1 MNVAMNKSEVYERWD
16 DGFVIRRMTRDDAQ
30 QVLKWV
36 GSNRTVCHELGV
48 LQDIS
53 GDSVDGFYAGELN
66 GELVSS
72 VVITPIAD
80 DMQYVGYLHIVER
93 LRGSGFARRLMTT
106 ARDVERRR
114 NWSGMVCLNTVPD
127 AEPLFEKFCYKLSA
141 S

>member
-1 MNVAMNKSEVYERWD
+1 MNVAMNKSEVYEHWD

-66 GELVSS
+66 GNGELVAS
-72 VVITPIAD
+72 VLITPIAD
-80 DMQYVGYLHIVER
+80 DMQYVEYFAH
-93 LRGSGFARRLMTT
+93 RGAAARVRVRTT
-106 ARDVERRR
+106 VDDHCPRRR
-114 NWSGMVCLNTVPD
+114 TS
-127 AEPLFEKFCYKLSA
+127 S
-141 S
+141 

>member
-1 MNVAMNKSEVYERWD
+1 M
-16 DGFVIRRMTRDDAQ
+16 
-30 QVLKWV
+30 
-36 GSNRTVCHELGV
+36 CHELGV

-53 GDSVDGFYAGELN
+53 GDSGDCFYAGELN
-66 GELVSS
+66 GELVAS

-127 AEPLFEKFCYKLSA
+127 AEPLFEKFCYKTIGKLTRYRGVVSA
-141 S
+141 QVDQELHETDVRQVTN